1 LPYLNARFEAYKEK
15 IKYTQEKYWVI
26 INCMKAFLTKL
37 FIIIL
42 KIIVTIVKIFI
53 CLSITLFVGYFAAI
67 ASVVAAI
74 GRQGF
79 DWQVLLYVLVSAFT
93 ILGIWLIAFIKTKKN
108 TKIIYA
114 IIFLIWLLSPRILP
128 SVMRQFDYDTC
139 VDIGICTEGLKFSDG
154 VMNKEYCITKSKKW
168 DSERKVCDMRIEMRT
183 CEKQGYEW
191 NIKEGK
197 CSHKIIKY
205 W

>member
-1 LPYLNARFEAYKEK
+1 
-15 IKYTQEKYWVI
+15 
-26 INCMKAFLTKL
+26 
-37 FIIIL
+37 
-42 KIIVTIVKIFI
+42 
-53 CLSITLFVGYFAAI
+53 
-67 ASVVAAI
+67 
-74 GRQGF
+74 
-79 DWQVLLYVLVSAFT
+79 
-93 ILGIWLIAFIKTKKN
+93 
-108 TKIIYA
+108 
-114 IIFLIWLLSPRILP
+114 
-128 SVMRQFDYDTC
+128 MRQFDYDTC